1 MNLQL
6 DIDDL
11 SIQTETRQTTSR
23 TESSALLA
31 RSPSFLRA
39 SASAAS
45 WRQGSLER
53 ETSDRSPPVEEEDE
67 GWEDAVMSVERLS
80 RSSSRALTVMAR
92 APVAPNLVVAQAVQM
107 RINMIPR
114 STRSSSPKT
123 RAAAGQQARSSSPPQ
138 GDVAWPTDVRA
149 TVSDGEEDSNGQEGS
164 ALVRPLGLQ
173 TRSLLPPGRS
183 PTRKP
188 GGAEVILGVTNRVRE
203 RLEQARGSVAAAW
216 AVIQGR
222 HGNNI
227 VTRIQLE
234 RGLMDAGV
242 SQEDAQIFLQ
252 AMDQMSKPSS
262 SSSPSRQ
269 TSKDNWRSRIADPA
283 MTLTNLQAALAPGGM
298 PQRVV
303 DAVRRDMAV
312 TQASQ
317 STIADALFVMMA
329 VSGTNFRKPS
339 RPWSGSLTN
348 RRIASPAMSLTN
360 LHASLAPGGMPQRVV
375 DVARRDMAF
384 TQASQSTIAG
394 DLFVSVPAS
403 NRSLVHWRQAMMAV
417 SGTNF
422 QQPSRR
428 HTSLE
433 PDGFVGR
440 NINVGHIPHGIS
452 HRDAKTILESST

>member
-1 MNLQL
+1 
-6 DIDDL
+6 
-11 SIQTETRQTTSR
+11 
-23 TESSALLA
+23 
-31 RSPSFLRA
+31 
-39 SASAAS
+39 
-45 WRQGSLER
+45 
-53 ETSDRSPPVEEEDE
+53 V
-67 GWEDAVMSVERLS
+67 VSVARLS
-80 RSSSRALTVMAR
+80 ASSSRALTVMAR

-107 RINMIPR
+107 RTNTIAR

-138 GDVAWPTDVRA
+138 GDIAWPTDVRA
-149 TVSDGEEDSNGQEGS
+149 TASDGDEDSNGQEAS
-164 ALVRPLGLQ
+164 PLVHRLGLQ
-173 TRSLLPPGRS
+173 TRSLLPPCRS

-188 GGAEVILGVTNRVRE
+188 WGAEVILGVTNRVRE

-222 HGNNI
+222 HGNNT
-227 VTRIQLE
+227 VTRSQLE

-242 SQEDAQIFLQ
+242 SQEDAQICLQ
-252 AMDQMSKPSS
+252 AMDRMSKPSAG
-262 SSSPSRQ
+262 PSAGRP
-269 TSKDNWRSRIADPA
+269 TSKDKAWRSRIADPA

-317 STIADALFVMMA
+317 STIA
-329 VSGTNFRKPS
+329 
-339 RPWSGSLTN
+339 
-348 RRIASPAMSLTN
+348 
-360 LHASLAPGGMPQRVV
+360 
-375 DVARRDMAF
+375 
-384 TQASQSTIAG
+384 G

-403 NRSLVHWRQAMMAV
+403 NRSLVQWGQPMMAV

-422 QQPSRR
+422 QQPSRPR
-428 HTSLE
+428 SGLIRRRRTSLE